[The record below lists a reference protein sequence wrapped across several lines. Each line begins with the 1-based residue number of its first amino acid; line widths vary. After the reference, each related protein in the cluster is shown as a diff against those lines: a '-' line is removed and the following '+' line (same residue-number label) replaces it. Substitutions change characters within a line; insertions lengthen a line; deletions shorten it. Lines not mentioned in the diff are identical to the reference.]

1 MDQTL
6 KPGTVDEL
14 VQAIEWA
21 VAGVHPLELIGGGS
35 KRAMGRPMQTETT
48 LDLSGFSGINEYQP
62 EELVMTAGAATPLA
76 EIEAALD
83 ENNQMLAFEPADY
96 AALLGGAA
104 GAPPGGVGTAATLGG
119 ALACNLSGPRR
130 IKAGAARDHLLGF
143 HAVSGRAEAFKAGG
157 KVVKNVTGY
166 DLCKLLAGS
175 WGTLAALHE
184 VSIKLVPAPE
194 RIRTLLVFGLDVE
207 AAIAV
212 LGEAM
217 ASAHDVSGAAH
228 LPAALA
234 SRSAI
239 PYVAGAGAAVSAL
252 RVEGVGASVKARSEA
267 LRAMFAGR
275 AEVEELHSMNS
286 RPFWREVRDV
296 APFAGDARALWRIS
310 LPPSAGARLLAAL
323 SHSSLTEA
331 YFDWAGGLLWLA
343 VTAGEDAGAAAIRDA
358 VTAIGG
364 HATMLRA
371 SSDIRA
377 AVPVFQPP
385 APGLAA
391 LSARLKESFDPTG
404 VLNPGRMY
412 SGV

>member
-1 MDQTL
+1 MERML

-35 KRAMGRPMQTETT
+35 KRALGRPMQTETT
-48 LDLSGFSGINEYQP
+48 LDLSGFSGITEYQP

-83 ENNQMLAFEPADY
+83 EKGQMLAFEPADY
-96 AALLGGAA
+96 GALLGSAE
-104 GAPPGGVGTAATLGG
+104 TAATLGG

-143 HAVSGRAEAFKAGG
+143 QAVSGRAEAFKAGG

-184 VSIKLVPAPE
+184 VSIKVVPAPE
-194 RIRTLLVFGLDVE
+194 LIRTVLVFGLDAE

-217 ASAHDVSGAAH
+217 ASPHDVSGAAH

-234 SRSAI
+234 ARSKV
-239 PYVAGAGAAVSAL
+239 PYVAEAGAAVTAL
-252 RVEGVGASVKARSEA
+252 RVEGIGASVEARCAA
-267 LRAMFAGR
+267 LRAMFAPRGDG
-275 AEVEELHSMNS
+275 EELHSMYS
-286 RPFWREVRDV
+286 RPFWREIRDV

-310 LPPSAGARLLAAL
+310 LPPSAGARTLAAL
-323 SHSSLTEA
+323 SHSSLSEA

-343 VTAGEDAGAAAIRDA
+343 VAAGEDAGAAPIRDA

-364 HATMLRA
+364 HATLLRA
-371 SSDIRA
+371 TSDIRA